1 MPINTQINTNANEVL
16 ITVSGVFN
24 FDLHEE
30 FGKALDV
37 AKTKNNSKFTID
49 LGAVQDIDSSALG
62 MLLLLRDAA
71 GGDRANIEIRR
82 CRPEIVEELRMANFH
97 KLFNIA

>member
-1 MPINTQINTNANEVL
+1 MPINTQINSNASEVL
-16 ITVSGVFN
+16 ITVSGIFN

-30 FGKALDV
+30 FGKALEV
-37 AKTKNNSKFTID
+37 AKVKNNLKFTID

-71 GGDRANIEIRR
+71 GGDRANIQIRR
-82 CRPEIVEELRMANFH
+82 CRPEIVDELRMANFD
-97 KLFNIA
+97 KLFTIA

>member
-1 MPINTQINTNANEVL
+1 MPINTQINSNANEVL
-16 ITVSGVFN
+16 ITVSGIFN

-30 FGKALDV
+30 FGKALEA
-37 AKTKNNSKFTID
+37 AKSRHNAKFTVD
-49 LGAVQDIDSSALG
+49 LGAVEDIDSSALG

-82 CRPEIVEELRMANFH
+82 CRPEIAEELRMANFH
-97 KLFNIA
+97 KLFALA